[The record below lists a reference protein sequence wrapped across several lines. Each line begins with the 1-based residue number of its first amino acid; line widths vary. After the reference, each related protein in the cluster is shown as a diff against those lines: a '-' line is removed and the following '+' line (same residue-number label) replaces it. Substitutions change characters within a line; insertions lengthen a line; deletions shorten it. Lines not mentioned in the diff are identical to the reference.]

1 MFTNF
6 FIRRPIFASVCS
18 LLIILIG
25 VVSYTRLPVREY
37 PDIEPPIV
45 NVSTVYPGANPR
57 VVETEVTEILEDEI
71 NGVDGIKTLQSTSS
85 QGSSQITIEFELDR
99 DLDVAAQ
106 DVRGRV
112 NRVLGELPDTVESPV
127 IQKESAGGGSAIIW
141 FALYGENFTTLELS
155 DYADS
160 TLVDQLETVP
170 GVSRIQIGGERRYA
184 MRLWLDPQK
193 LAARDLTVLEVAD
206 ALRSQNVSIPSG
218 VVEGRLNEFS
228 VRTLGRLESPAEYE
242 QLLLRSDDDG
252 SQVLLRDVG
261 YAEIGAESY
270 RTFVRFKGQ
279 PAVGLGVSKL
289 SDANTLAVASAVKA
303 EMEALAADLPAGM
316 QYAIASDD
324 SRFVDVAINRVWQS
338 LLFAIALVVLV
349 IFIFLRDWRAT
360 LIPAITIPVALVGAF
375 GVMYLLGFS
384 INTLT
389 LFALTLATGLV
400 VDDTIVVLE
409 NIDRHIEEDGMPPYD
424 AAKLG
429 VAEVVFAVIATTL
442 VLVAVF
448 LPVGFATGTTGR
460 LFTEFALTLAGAVVL
475 SSFVALTLAPA
486 LSARLLRQHGKMD
499 NWLFNGF
506 EAFLEKT
513 RQAYLWSLRLALKL
527 RWFVVALF
535 VAAIVVTYGTYQ
547 LLPQAFLP
555 TEDRAS
561 IFTIVRAPE
570 GVSLNYTDQVM
581 QQIEEIYSDVPEI
594 TSYFVIGGFGGGGG
608 GNVNRGIAFV
618 DLQSWGDR
626 DRSQQ
631 AVVNELRQKL
641 GQIPEAIIIPTNPSG
656 LPGAGFSQPV
666 QFVVQEPDLQALS
679 QYSNQL
685 VGRARQISSIVNAD
699 SDFQLNKPEVTVEVD
714 RLAAGDLGVSV
725 ADIASTLQILVGG
738 QDITNFNQDNR
749 RFEVVVRA
757 QEEYRNTI
765 DSISNFYVRSQSG
778 NLVSLSN
785 VVNVERSTTPPQINH
800 FNRLRSAT
808 ISGSPAP
815 SASLGGAI
823 GALQSAADEIL
834 PANVSTA
841 LAGESLQF
849 QEAGQSILLIFALA
863 LVFIFLVLAAQFESY
878 FDPIV
883 ILVAVP
889 FALLGA
895 FLALLLRG
903 LQLNIYGQVGLI
915 MLIGLV
921 TKNSILIVEF
931 ANQERDN
938 GKSILE
944 AAISAGNIR
953 FRPILMT
960 AFSTI
965 FGLMPLAVSSGA
977 GAVSRTSLGTV
988 VLGGMIVSTALSLY
1002 AVPVFYAILTRAQR
1016 GIVGWF
1022 KSSGDGTRSSER
1034 TS

>member
-25 VVSYTRLPVREY
+25 AVSYTRLPVREY

-45 NVSTVYPGANPR
+45 TVSTTYPGANPR
-57 VVETEVTEILEDEI
+57 EVETEVTEILEDEI
-71 NGVDGIKTLQSTSS
+71 NGVEGIKTLQSTSS
-85 QGSSQITIEFELDR
+85 QGTSQITVEFELDR

-106 DVRGRV
+106 DVRSRA
-112 NRVLGELPDTVESPV
+112 NRVLGELPDAVENPV
-127 IQKESAGGGSAIIW
+127 IQKEGGGGGAAIIW

-155 DYADS
+155 DYAD
-160 TLVDQLETVP
+160 TELTDQLESVS

-184 MRLWLDPQK
+184 MRVWIDPQK
-193 LAARDLTVLEVAD
+193 LAARDLTILEVEQ
-206 ALRSQNVSIPSG
+206 ALRAQNVSIPSG
-218 VVEGRLNEFS
+218 IVEGQLNEFS
-228 VRTLGRLESPAEYE
+228 VRTLGRLESPEQYE
-242 QLLLRSDDDG
+242 ELVLRSGENG
-252 SQVLLRDVG
+252 SQVRLQDVG
-261 YAEIGAESY
+261 YAEIGAESN
-270 RTFVRFKGQ
+270 RTFVRYNDQ
-279 PAVGLGVSKL
+279 PAVGLGVLKL
-289 SDANTLAVASAVKA
+289 SDANTLAVASAVK
-303 EMEALAADLPAGM
+303 ERMQDLSQDFPAGM

-338 LLFAIALVVLV
+338 LLFAVALVVLV

-360 LIPAITIPVALVGAF
+360 LIPTVTIPVALIGAF
-375 GVMYLLGFS
+375 GVMFLLGFS

-389 LFALTLATGLV
+389 LFSLTLATGLV

-409 NIDRHIEEDGMPPYD
+409 NIDRHIEEEGMPPFD

-429 VAEVVFAVIATTL
+429 VVEVVFAVIATTL

-486 LSARLLRQHGKMD
+486 LAARLLHQHGKMD
-499 NWLFNGF
+499 NWLSNQF
-506 EAFLEKT
+506 ERFLDAL
-513 RQAYLWSLRLALKL
+513 RSGYIWSLKLALKL
-527 RWFVVALF
+527 RWAVVALF
-535 VAAIVVTYGTYQ
+535 VAAVVVTYGAYQ

-570 GVSLNYTDQVM
+570 GVSLNYTDRVM
-581 QQIEEIYSDVPEI
+581 QQIEQTYDQVPEI
-594 TSYFVIGGFGGGGG
+594 ESYFTIGGFGGDGGD
-608 GNVNRGIAFV
+608 NVNQGIAFV
-618 DLQSWGDR
+618 DLKPWGDR

-631 AVVNELRQKL
+631 AVVNQVRGQL
-641 GQIPEAIIIPTNPSG
+641 GQLPEAIVIPTNPSG
-656 LPGAGFSQPV
+656 LPGGGSNQPI
-666 QFVVQEPDLQALS
+666 QFVVQASDLDDLD

-685 VGRARQISSIVNAD
+685 IGQARQLPGIVNAD
-699 SDFQLNKPEVTVEVD
+699 SDFQLNKPEVAVEVD
-714 RLAAGDLGVSV
+714 RAAAANLGVSV
-725 ADIASTLQILVGG
+725 ADIANTLQILVGG

-757 QEEYRNTI
+757 EEEYRNTI
-765 DSISNFYVRSQSG
+765 DSISNFYVRSSQDE
-778 NLVSLSN
+778 LIPLSS
-785 VVNVERSTTPPQINH
+785 VVQVERSTTPPQINH

-815 SASLGGAI
+815 GASLGDALES
-823 GALQSAADEIL
+823 LQSTADDIL
-834 PANVSTA
+834 PASVSTA

-878 FDPIV
+878 FDPLV

-889 FALLGA
+889 LALMGA
-895 FLALLLRG
+895 FLALLLTG
-903 LQLNIYGQVGLI
+903 LQLNVYGQVGLI

-931 ANQERDN
+931 ANQQRDQ
-938 GKSILE
+938 GESITQ
-944 AAISAGNIR
+944 AAINAGNIR

-965 FGLMPLAVSSGA
+965 FGLMPLALSSGA

-1002 AVPVFYAILTRAQR
+1002 AVPVFYTILTRAQR

-1022 KSSGDGTRSSER
+1022 KSLGGSSRSSR
-1034 TS
+1034 QSS